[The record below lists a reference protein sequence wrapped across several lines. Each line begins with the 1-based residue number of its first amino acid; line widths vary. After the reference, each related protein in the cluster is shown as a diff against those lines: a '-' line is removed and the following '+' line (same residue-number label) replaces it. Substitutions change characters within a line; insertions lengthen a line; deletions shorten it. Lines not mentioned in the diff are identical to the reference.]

1 MADSEETYAL
11 LRRMIAAAA
20 APYRSKRIHIGMD
33 EAHGVGLG
41 AHLRK
46 FGYESPHAIIH
57 RHLLRVKELTDE
69 LGLRPM
75 MWSDMY
81 FRPDSPSNGYYDG
94 GDPSPEAIA
103 SVVPGVD
110 IMYWDYYH
118 NTEEEYTA
126 MLDKHHKLGGTTL
139 FAGGVWTWCGP
150 APDYDKALR
159 ITAPALRAC
168 KKAGVPFVLATAW
181 GDNGAEASF
190 LTALPGMQMYAEF
203 AYAGEDCG
211 MERLEERYRTC
222 CGGEMGPILGLSRF
236 NTVPGMRSTATSPVN
251 ACKFM
256 LYQDPMVQLFAKDT
270 EGFAMADHFA
280 ALAEEYTAIAEAGGE
295 FAGLMGF
302 YARLARVLAGKCRWH
317 ENIAAAVARE
327 DRKAAGELAA
337 SLQTVEEE
345 TELLRQA
352 WRALWKETNK
362 PHGFEVIDGRLGAV
376 RARLESARTRVSA
389 WAAGDESEGL
399 EELRETPLP
408 FMLREGGVLSGCFNF
423 GSCASACPIDQ

>member
-1 MADSEETYAL
+1 
-11 LRRMIAAAA
+11 
-20 APYRSKRIHIGMD
+20 
-33 EAHGVGLG
+33 
-41 AHLRK
+41 
-46 FGYESPHAIIH
+46 
-57 RHLLRVKELTDE
+57 
-69 LGLRPM
+69 
-75 MWSDMY
+75 
-81 FRPDSPSNGYYDG
+81 
-94 GDPSPEAIA
+94 
-103 SVVPGVD
+103 
-110 IMYWDYYH
+110 
-118 NTEEEYTA
+118 
-126 MLDKHHKLGGTTL
+126 
-139 FAGGVWTWCGP
+139 
-150 APDYDKALR
+150 
-159 ITAPALRAC
+159 
-168 KKAGVPFVLATAW
+168 
-181 GDNGAEASF
+181 
-190 LTALPGMQMYAEF
+190 
-203 AYAGEDCG
+203 
-211 MERLEERYRTC
+211 
-222 CGGEMGPILGLSRF
+222 
-236 NTVPGMRSTATSPVN
+236 
-251 ACKFM
+251 
-256 LYQDPMVQLFAKDT
+256 
-270 EGFAMADHFA
+270 MADHFA